1 MSQYKKIN
9 NNIHEIIIDNPKT
22 PSKKLTWINIANAEK
37 KEIEYLKKNFN
48 FSNEHLINSFSSKT
62 AQRPTIEIK
71 KDYIF
76 MILHFPIFRDGNIAA
91 GEIDFFIG
99 DGYLATIHNNKIEAL
114 NNFFN
119 TGKKDPNSLMAY
131 GLESSAILLYE
142 LLEKLISYTYTILDQ
157 NSITIEEVEDMIFAQ
172 KQKKSVT
179 EILVLRRNIIN
190 IRKILQNH
198 KNTIQKLMEME
209 NKLMP
214 EDKIDK
220 HYLSLLEHSKKIW
233 QILDNQKEMIDAL
246 YSTNESLMNYKIS
259 DIMKTLTIFS
269 VIVFPLTLLAA
280 IFGMNTVKGMPF
292 MENENGFWI
301 IIVIMLIGSFGML
314 LFFKKKKWL

>member
-1 MSQYKKIN
+1 MSKYKKIN
-9 NNIHEIIIDNPKT
+9 NNIHEIIIDNPRT
-22 PSKKLTWINIANAEK
+22 PDKKLTWINISNAGK
-37 KEIEYLKKNFN
+37 NEINFLKKNFN
-48 FSNEHLINSFSSKT
+48 FTNEHLQNSFSSKT
-62 AQRPTIEIK
+62 AQRPSIERT

-76 MILHFPIFRDGNIAA
+76 MILHFPTFRDDNIIA

-99 DGYLATIHNNKIEAL
+99 NGYLITIHNNKIEAL

-119 TGKKDPNSLMAY
+119 TCKKDPDSLVAY
-131 GLESSAILLYE
+131 NLESSAILLYE
-142 LLEKLISYTYTILDQ
+142 LLDKLINDTYKMLDQ
-157 NSITIEEVEDMIFAQ
+157 NSIAIDEVEDMIFAQ
-172 KQKKSVT
+172 EQKKSVT
-179 EILVLRRNIIN
+179 EILTLKRNIIN

-209 NKLMP
+209 DKLMP

-220 HYLSLLEHSKKIW
+220 YYISLLDHSKRIW
-233 QILDNQKEMIDAL
+233 QILDNQKEMIEAL

-280 IFGMNTVKGMPF
+280 IFGMNTIVSMPLV
-292 MENENGFWI
+292 NHPNGFWI
-301 IIVIMLIGSFGML
+301 IITLMAIGCLFML
-314 LFFKKKKWL
+314 LLFKKKKWL